1 MSGEDRI
8 QLRVTV
14 HELEAIERALRVAQ
28 ALEIVAAGRPAV
40 DDALQAVEVVLSSQL
55 PGFTVTVSPSRTRR
69 CRREPG
75 RAVAAASR

>member
-40 DDALQAVEVVLSSQL
+40 DDALQAVEVVLISELLSVL
-55 PGFTVTVSPSRTRR
+55 PT
-69 CRREPG
+69 
-75 RAVAAASR
+75 